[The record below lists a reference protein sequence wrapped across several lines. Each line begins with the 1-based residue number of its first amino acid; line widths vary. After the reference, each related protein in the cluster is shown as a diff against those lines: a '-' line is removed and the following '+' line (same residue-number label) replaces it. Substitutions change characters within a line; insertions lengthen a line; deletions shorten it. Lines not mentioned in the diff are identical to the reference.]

1 MGVYISDAR
10 TVQTFVFDQCSSF
23 MMISDYACR
32 QEVEK
37 PQGRFSRPNVA
48 HCEFAD
54 DEGMD
59 QNIPVTQQLI

>member
-32 QEVEK
+32 QEVKK

-59 QNIPVTQQLI
+59 QNICVTQQLS